1 MKSENPFNI
10 VLMDVSKFISDNG
23 LMEVTSPFIHS
34 PSSSLPDPDGIFS
47 ERIFGQVASQD
58 RLIRMGYID
67 LHCRVLHPVVFQ
79 NLMQLKRFYTEIM
92 SGKSYAIWN
101 PVDKDFERAND
112 DEENAD
118 TGYTFFI
125 KHFNEID
132 FKKNN
137 SLKRNDKVEVI
148 VKYRDRIFID
158 KCLVA
163 PAGIRDLDDK
173 NGRIEKD
180 SINTLYISLLERTK
194 AMPPKG
200 DMDPIYDSIHYGI
213 QRKVLE
219 IYEYL
224 LEFMKGKRGFFEGKY
239 GARSVAQGT
248 RNVIT
253 SASMEASSPE
263 SPQYHKQDEIK
274 VPLYQAAK
282 GYSSLVVYW
291 MKALFYGP
299 IIQQGADNIPLIDPI
314 TFKQIYLPVDDKD
327 KDALLTTEGIN
338 KMLDRF
344 RDVEYR
350 WKPVT
355 AHADG
360 KPYYLYLV
368 YDTGNEIWIF
378 RNLEEFK
385 TEYKHIKG
393 KDPDVGKVRPLSYAE
408 MVYIATYHASKGRS
422 GSCTRY
428 PVTDEG
434 SIFVAKTHL
443 VSTAP
448 GRVVKIINSTTGDGP
463 MLPEYPIIGKGF
475 IDALMFHPMRRA
487 GLSADFDGDTVSW
500 IPILGDEANE
510 ECDKYYHSI
519 SNFIFPTGGSQVG
532 TDDLCDICVHCL
544 TVDPPA
550 GK

>member
-1 MKSENPFNI
+1 MPQGPAFNI
-10 VLMDVSKFISDNG
+10 QLMDVNAFIEKNNI
-23 LMEVTSPFIHS
+23 LEVTSPFIHE
-34 PSSSLPDPDGIFS
+34 PSSSALDAKGIFS
-47 ERIFGQVASQD
+47 ETIFGEVASQN

-67 LHCRVLHPVVFQ
+67 LHCRILHPIVFQ

-101 PVDKDFERAND
+101 PVEKDFERAND

-132 FKKNN
+132 FKKNA

-148 VKYRDRIFID
+148 TKYKDRIFID
-158 KCLVA
+158 KCIVA
-163 PAGIRDLDDK
+163 PAGIRDLNDED
-173 NGRIEKD
+173 GRIEKD

-194 AMPPKG
+194 AMPPHG

-224 LEFMKGKRGFFEGKY
+224 LEFMRGKRGFFESKY
-239 GARSVAQGT
+239 GARSIAYGT

-263 SPQYHKQDEIK
+263 SPQYHKLDEIK

-282 GYSSLVVYW
+282 GYSPLVVYW
-291 MKALFYGP
+291 MRTLFYGP

-314 TFKQIYLPVDDKD
+314 SFKQVYLPIDDKD

-344 RDVEYR
+344 RDVDYR
-350 WKPVT
+350 WQAVT
-355 AHADG
+355 ASADG

-368 YDTGNEIWIF
+368 YDTGDEIWIF

-385 TEYKHIKG
+385 TEYKYLRHKDYDPG
-393 KDPDVGKVRPLSYAE
+393 KLRPLFYAE

-422 GSCTRY
+422 GTVTRY
-428 PVTDEG
+428 PVTSES
-434 SIFVAKTHL
+434 SIYCAKTHL
-443 VSTAP
+443 ISTAP
-448 GRVVKIINSTTGDGP
+448 GRVVKIINSNTGDGP
-463 MLPEYPIIGKGF
+463 VLPEYPIIGKGF
-475 IDALMFHPMRRA
+475 VDALMFHPSRRA
-487 GLSADFDGDTVSW
+487 GLSADYDGDTVSW

-510 ECDKYYHSI
+510 ECNEYVHNI
-519 SNFIFPTGGSQVG
+519 SAYVDADGSTQIG
-532 TDDLCDICVHCL
+532 ADDLLDITVHTL
-544 TVDPPA
+544 TCEPPNQ
-550 GK
+550 